1 MEGLRVAYVS
11 TVCVDINF
19 SLIVEFSPVL
29 ELWFSF
35 SINAFERLRQFW
47 KPLLLKKKLEK
58 MNG

>member
-1 MEGLRVAYVS
+1 MGGLRVAYVS

-47 KPLLLKKKLEK
+47 KPLLLKK
-58 MNG
+58 N